1 MTRFLI
7 ALLLLQ
13 MNATAQQVSRTVV
26 VEHFTNTYCSVCAS
40 RNPGFFG
47 NLANFPQVL
56 HIAYHPSSPYP
67 ACPLNMH
74 NVAEN
79 NARTNYYGVYGGTP
93 RLAIQ
98 GTALSSSTNY
108 ADAAIFS
115 SQLGQMSSFS
125 MRAEV
130 KAVGTD
136 SVTTTVTIKKVDNS
150 SLTDLQ
156 LYGVLV
162 EDTLFFTAAN
172 GEPNSK
178 NVFRKALW
186 GSSPITITAPA
197 SVGDSVTY
205 SATHLVNNAWVRGRV
220 YAIAMLQK
228 ADKTMEQATRSGY
241 LPASMGVGQ
250 TAARALAIY
259 PNPAGRAIQVSGI
272 TKWPWTGAIYDVTG
286 REVKSVVL
294 SHSGAQIDIADMPD
308 GVYLLRALGTAE
320 PFVLNFS
327 KIGK

>member
-13 MNATAQQVSRTVV
+13 LNATAQQVNRTVV

-93 RLAIQ
+93 RLVIQ
-98 GTALSSSTNY
+98 GVPLSGSTNY
-108 ADAAIFS
+108 AAPSIFS
-115 SQLGQMSSFS
+115 AQMGQMSSFS

-130 KAVGTD
+130 NAAGTD

-150 SLTDLQ
+150 SLTELQ

-162 EDTLFFTAAN
+162 EDTVFFVAAN

-186 GSSPITITAPA
+186 GTAPLTITAPA

-205 SATHLVNNAWVRGRV
+205 TATHLVNNEWVRGRV

-250 TAARALAIY
+250 IAGGNVAVY
-259 PNPAGRAIQVSGI
+259 PNPAGNAIQVNGI
-272 TKWPWTGAIYDVTG
+272 TKWPWVGAIYDVNG
-286 REVKSVVL
+286 RWVKSIVL
-294 SHSGAQIDIADMPD
+294 PHAGTHIDIADMRD
-308 GVYLLRALGTAE
+308 GVYVLKGMGETGT
-320 PFVLNFS
+320 FVLNFS
-327 KIGK
+327 KIGQ